1 MQQEHTSQIL
11 DLPSTTDPG
20 SLDPQPPLLDS
31 QNFRLGQ
38 SYRRRSVK
46 ACLCCRQRKVRCNVS
61 LLGPPCTNCHLDEK
75 PCIVADRASRRR
87 LPSIA
92 NPDYEAVFATGN
104 SSKSEDVIDIDAAT
118 NAVNSNQGFPTLP
131 ALNELD
137 IPVDMGTD
145 SENVSTSQEPE
156 PSLEIALLHTSA
168 VETMTA
174 FPAELSTKNDLATDT
189 ALDLLLHIP
198 PAASDPEHYES
209 NSTREVVGPWGPS
222 PSCPFLDTDGLV
234 GLSQPDI
241 VFLQTKGCFHIPNKP
256 ILDEFMREYFLHV
269 HPFLPLLDEAE
280 FWAAYRVET
289 PDEAT
294 TKVPLLVFQA
304 MLFTAS
310 NFVPLT
316 VVQALDF
323 LSIQSARAA
332 FYNRA
337 KALFDAGPE
346 APPAVSAH
354 AAILLTMWCPPP
366 SVQRNRTNTAWLSFA
381 IHQARCAK
389 AHLAWD
395 IEAAVKSS
403 ESSSQR
409 NLHDIQM
416 LKRLWWCCIVRDRFL
431 SIGMRRSMQIPT
443 AYPILEPSDFDNELT
458 HSEQAQPT
466 PGRKPSGLRQRS
478 VIVHTNLLH
487 IFYFACRIALSHREM
502 LLEPEDDRPPSTT
515 AVSPK
520 SSQGQ
525 EVREAALGM
534 TSCLQELLQVDLIRY
549 LPLSAIAFFMTPL
562 LLHTLDFMLRPRHST
577 TADIMAKQE
586 RLKVFIDTMRTY
598 RTFYDG
604 IDWVSGAVRQAANLA
619 RPDDTSTEG
628 SSATSWIDICFYHPS
643 LYMRLALTLDMAV
656 SEARVPQKSEIV
668 ALLQVHWTSSKR
680 ISNGPSLNAP
690 QLMPATPTTSISVTA
705 NALPWNKFPGM
716 LACQQEKETGGQDVL
731 GPDDQTPSSTD
742 DLSSPDSGMEGLEVM
757 EYDDAFFGVTLQEWD
772 LEADWPMPPALEPS
786 EHGREAQFRD

>member
-1 MQQEHTSQIL
+1 
-11 DLPSTTDPG
+11 
-20 SLDPQPPLLDS
+20 
-31 QNFRLGQ
+31 
-38 SYRRRSVK
+38 
-46 ACLCCRQRKVRCNVS
+46 
-61 LLGPPCTNCHLDEK
+61 
-75 PCIVADRASRRR
+75 
-87 LPSIA
+87 
-92 NPDYEAVFATGN
+92 
-104 SSKSEDVIDIDAAT
+104 
-118 NAVNSNQGFPTLP
+118 
-131 ALNELD
+131 
-137 IPVDMGTD
+137 MGTD

-222 PSCPFLDTDGLV
+222 PSCPFLDTDGLA

-316 VVQALDF
+316 VVQALGF

-346 APPAVSAH
+346 APPAVSAR
-354 AAILLTMWCPPP
+354 AALLLTMWCPPP

-458 HSEQAQPT
+458 HSE
-466 PGRKPSGLRQRS
+466 
-478 VIVHTNLLH
+478 VHTGESRRRLLDIYIH
-487 IFYFACRIALSHREM
+487 LMCLS
-502 LLEPEDDRPPSTT
+502 
-515 AVSPK
+515 VSPK

-586 RLKVFIDTMRTY
+586 RLKVFIDAMRTY

-619 RPDDTSTEG
+619 RPDDTSTVG

-705 NALPWNKFPGM
+705 NALPWDKFPGM

-731 GPDDQTPSSTD
+731 VPDDQTPSSTD
-742 DLSSPDSGMEGLEVM
+742 DLGSPDSGMEGLEVM

-772 LEADWPMPPALEPS
+772 LKAD
-786 EHGREAQFRD
+786 

>member
-20 SLDPQPPLLDS
+20 SLDPQPPLCDS
-31 QNFRLGQ
+31 QNFRLGR
-38 SYRRRSVK
+38 SHRRRSVK

-222 PSCPFLDTDGLV
+222 PSCPFLDTDGLA

-316 VVQALDF
+316 VVQALGF

-337 KALFDAGPE
+337 KDPKHHQQCPHVLLF
-346 APPAVSAH
+346 
-354 AAILLTMWCPPP
+354 C
-366 SVQRNRTNTAWLSFA
+366 
-381 IHQARCAK
+381 
-389 AHLAWD
+389 
-395 IEAAVKSS
+395 
-403 ESSSQR
+403 
-409 NLHDIQM
+409 
-416 LKRLWWCCIVRDRFL
+416 
-431 SIGMRRSMQIPT
+431 
-443 AYPILEPSDFDNELT
+443 
-458 HSEQAQPT
+458 
-466 PGRKPSGLRQRS
+466 
-478 VIVHTNLLH
+478 
-487 IFYFACRIALSHREM
+487 
-502 LLEPEDDRPPSTT
+502 
-515 AVSPK
+515 
-520 SSQGQ
+520 
-525 EVREAALGM
+525 
-534 TSCLQELLQVDLIRY
+534 
-549 LPLSAIAFFMTPL
+549 
-562 LLHTLDFMLRPRHST
+562 
-577 TADIMAKQE
+577 
-586 RLKVFIDTMRTY
+586 
-598 RTFYDG
+598 
-604 IDWVSGAVRQAANLA
+604 
-619 RPDDTSTEG
+619 
-628 SSATSWIDICFYHPS
+628 
-643 LYMRLALTLDMAV
+643 
-656 SEARVPQKSEIV
+656 
-668 ALLQVHWTSSKR
+668 
-680 ISNGPSLNAP
+680 
-690 QLMPATPTTSISVTA
+690 
-705 NALPWNKFPGM
+705 
-716 LACQQEKETGGQDVL
+716 
-731 GPDDQTPSSTD
+731 
-742 DLSSPDSGMEGLEVM
+742 
-757 EYDDAFFGVTLQEWD
+757 
-772 LEADWPMPPALEPS
+772 
-786 EHGREAQFRD
+786 

>member
-1 MQQEHTSQIL
+1 MT
-11 DLPSTTDPG
+11 
-20 SLDPQPPLLDS
+20 
-31 QNFRLGQ
+31 
-38 SYRRRSVK
+38 
-46 ACLCCRQRKVRCNVS
+46 
-61 LLGPPCTNCHLDEK
+61 
-75 PCIVADRASRRR
+75 
-87 LPSIA
+87 
-92 NPDYEAVFATGN
+92 VFPTEL
-104 SSKSEDVIDIDAAT
+104 SSKD
-118 NAVNSNQGFPTLP
+118 
-131 ALNELD
+131 
-137 IPVDMGTD
+137 
-145 SENVSTSQEPE
+145 
-156 PSLEIALLHTSA
+156 
-168 VETMTA
+168 
-174 FPAELSTKNDLATDT
+174 DLATDT
-189 ALDLLLHIP
+189 ALDLLLNLA
-198 PAASDPEHYES
+198 PAESNHEHYKS
-209 NSTREVVGPWGPS
+209 NSTREVIGPWGPS
-222 PSCPFLDTDGLV
+222 PSCPFLETDGLA

-280 FWAAYRVET
+280 FWAAYRIET

-316 VVQALDF
+316 VVKALGF

-337 KALFDAGPE
+337 KDPK
-346 APPAVSAH
+346 H
-354 AAILLTMWCPPP
+354 HQR
-366 SVQRNRTNTAWLSFA
+366 VQRNRTNTAWLSFA

-395 IEAAVKSS
+395 IELAVKSS
-403 ESSSQR
+403 DSSSQR

-416 LKRLWWCCIVRDRFL
+416 LKRLWWCCIIRDRFL

-443 AYPILEPSDFDNELT
+443 AYPVLKPSDFENELT
-458 HSEQAQPT
+458 HSEQAQPS

-502 LLEPEDDRPPSTT
+502 LLDPQDDKPPSTT

-577 TADIMAKQE
+577 TADIMAKEE
-586 RLKVFIDTMRTY
+586 RLKVLIDAMRMY

-604 IDWVSGAVRQAANLA
+604 IDWISGAVRQAANLA
-619 RPDDTSTEG
+619 RPDDTSIEG
-628 SSATSWIDICFYHPS
+628 SGATSWIDICFHHPS

-668 ALLQVHWTSSKR
+668 ALLQIHWTSSKR
-680 ISNGPSLNAP
+680 ISNGPSLEAP
-690 QLMPATPTTSISVTA
+690 QLMPATPTSSISVTA
-705 NALPWNKFPGM
+705 NALPWDKLPDM
-716 LACQQEKETGGQDVL
+716 LGCQREEENGGQDVL
-731 GPDDQTPSSTD
+731 GRDDQTVNSTD
-742 DLSSPDSGMEGLEVM
+742 DLSSPDSVMEGLAVM
-757 EYDDAFFGVTLQEWD
+757 EFDDAFFGVTLQEWD
-772 LEADWPMPPALEPS
+772 LEANWPMPPSAAVNSILS
-786 EHGREAQFRD
+786 IQIVKQLIKLL

>member
-1 MQQEHTSQIL
+1 MQQEHTSQIV

-20 SLDPQPPLLDS
+20 SLDPHPPLLDS
-31 QNFRLGQ
+31 QNFRLGR

-46 ACLCCRQRKVRCNVS
+46 ACLCCRHRKVRCNVS

-92 NPDYEAVFATGN
+92 NTDYEAVFDTGK
-104 SSKSEDVIDIDAAT
+104 SSKPEEVIDIDTAT
-118 NAVNSNQGFPTLP
+118 NAVNPDQGFPTLP
-131 ALNELD
+131 PLNELD

-145 SENVSTSQEPE
+145 LENVPTSREPE
-156 PSLEIALLHTSA
+156 PSLENALLHTSA
-168 VETMTA
+168 VQTMTV
-174 FPAELSTKNDLATDT
+174 FPTELSSKDDLATDT
-189 ALDLLLHIP
+189 ALDLLLNLA
-198 PAASDPEHYES
+198 PAESNHEHYKS
-209 NSTREVVGPWGPS
+209 NSTREVIGPWGPS
-222 PSCPFLDTDGLV
+222 PSCPFLETDGLA

-280 FWAAYRVET
+280 FWAAYRIET

-316 VVQALDF
+316 VVKALGF

-346 APPAVSAH
+346 APPAVSAR
-354 AAILLTMWCPPP
+354 AALLLTMWCPPP

-395 IEAAVKSS
+395 IELAVKSS
-403 ESSSQR
+403 DSSSQR

-416 LKRLWWCCIVRDRFL
+416 LKRLWWCCIIRDRFL

-443 AYPILEPSDFDNELT
+443 AYPVLKPSDFENELT
-458 HSEQAQPT
+458 HSEVHTGESRRRLLEIYVHLMCLCNILKDLLPPVTDTNESSCRVQESHQRLSKCRTALKDWYKKQAQPS

-487 IFYFACRIALSHREM
+487 IFYL
-502 LLEPEDDRPPSTT
+502 
-515 AVSPK
+515 
-520 SSQGQ
+520 
-525 EVREAALGM
+525 
-534 TSCLQELLQVDLIRY
+534 
-549 LPLSAIAFFMTPL
+549 
-562 LLHTLDFMLRPRHST
+562 
-577 TADIMAKQE
+577 
-586 RLKVFIDTMRTY
+586 
-598 RTFYDG
+598 
-604 IDWVSGAVRQAANLA
+604 
-619 RPDDTSTEG
+619 
-628 SSATSWIDICFYHPS
+628 
-643 LYMRLALTLDMAV
+643 
-656 SEARVPQKSEIV
+656 
-668 ALLQVHWTSSKR
+668 
-680 ISNGPSLNAP
+680 
-690 QLMPATPTTSISVTA
+690 
-705 NALPWNKFPGM
+705 
-716 LACQQEKETGGQDVL
+716 
-731 GPDDQTPSSTD
+731 
-742 DLSSPDSGMEGLEVM
+742 
-757 EYDDAFFGVTLQEWD
+757 
-772 LEADWPMPPALEPS
+772 
-786 EHGREAQFRD
+786 